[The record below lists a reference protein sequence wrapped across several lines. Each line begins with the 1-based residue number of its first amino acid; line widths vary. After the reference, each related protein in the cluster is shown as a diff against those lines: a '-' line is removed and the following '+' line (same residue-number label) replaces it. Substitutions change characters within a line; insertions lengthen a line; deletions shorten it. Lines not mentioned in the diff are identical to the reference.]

1 MRNRNSAAMIGS
13 VRSKSKSAAFS
24 ISTAKEGRGVAATE
38 AATRAAAARDLGV
51 REREIRGL
59 VVVEMRGSE
68 TGGCGSGWCLDLG
81 VAGAV
86 IRVLEEAMITLA
98 MVD

>member
-1 MRNRNSAAMIGS
+1 MRKRNSAVMIGS

-24 ISTAKEGRGVAATE
+24 ISTAREGRGVAAME

-51 REREIRGL
+51 REREIWGF
-59 VVVEMRGSE
+59 VVAEMTGTE

-81 VAGAV
+81 VARDV